1 MLMGFAVKF
10 LNESVITSPRI
21 YSMED
26 VVFSDLWGFLN
37 THTFSLE
44 ITFFEICSTLCEGEG
59 SKYHLEEL
67 QFNSNT

>member
-10 LNESVITSPRI
+10 LNEFLITLPRI

-44 ITFFEICSTLCEGEG
+44 VTFFEICSTLNAGEG
-59 SKYHLEEL
+59 SRYHLEEL
-67 QFNSNT
+67 